1 MISSFAILPCHAG
14 GRAYLRN
21 RSQSWQ
27 CLIRGREGEQ
37 MRSNVLCRFCFF
49 SADPTASAES
59 LHLLWELAYRI
70 RKSEWNTRGKFA
82 QHFFCCHRTGTGI
95 WAQVVSNHAGRDVR
109 AFRLC
114 CNFHRRTPQSRRNPS
129 MAIQHSLRL
138 THLYVEVMFV
148 VVSD

>member
-1 MISSFAILPCHAG
+1 MVEGYRVGLCFGAYDGFKKRAEDTRFISSFAILPCHAG

-27 CLIRGREGEQ
+27 CLMRGREGEQ

-59 LHLLWELAYRI
+59 LHLLWESAYRI

-82 QHFFCCHRTGTGI
+82 QHFFAVIAPAQMYMYGLGFPRIHREVVTLGT
-95 WAQVVSNHAGRDVR
+95 
-109 AFRLC
+109 
-114 CNFHRRTPQSRRNPS
+114 
-129 MAIQHSLRL
+129 
-138 THLYVEVMFV
+138 
-148 VVSD
+148 